1 MGMVDVEQCSWWRKE
16 TSIKPAIPAWVK
28 PSTTPL
34 SNAPVA
40 GWKLTSWFRYT
51 LPEPD
56 PLDDET
62 RVAEV
67 RTMTRTNKTV
77 DTIVMAED
85 HILFI
90 RRAKEPFMD
99 KLVLP
104 GGHIEETDQ
113 SPAHAATRELL
124 EEVGLQT
131 KIEDLHFLI
140 TLDSPG
146 RDPRGSKVSQVFLLQ
161 LPSLDMLQACQAG
174 SDAQEIV
181 VREINSLNPEEVGFD
196 HWLAVKLL
204 Q

>member
-1 MGMVDVEQCSWWRKE
+1 
-16 TSIKPAIPAWVK
+16 
-28 PSTTPL
+28 
-34 SNAPVA
+34 
-40 GWKLTSWFRYT
+40 
-51 LPEPD
+51 
-56 PLDDET
+56 
-62 RVAEV
+62 
-67 RTMTRTNKTV
+67 MTRTNKTV